1 MLCSV
6 LSGSLLVGWFED
18 DSSWRGHCI
27 IAFLAGSAVEVAT
40 TEFSQQDIIFGTR

>member
-27 IAFLAGSAVEVAT
+27 IAFLAGSAVEVGT